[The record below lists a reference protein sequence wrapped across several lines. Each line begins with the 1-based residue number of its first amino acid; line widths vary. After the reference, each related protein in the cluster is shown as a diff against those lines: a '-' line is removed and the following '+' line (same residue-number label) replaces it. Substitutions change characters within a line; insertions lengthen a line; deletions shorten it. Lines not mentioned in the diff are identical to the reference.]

1 MPDLFPQNVTAQNT
15 SLTSDTPRGEG
26 IAEVIASSTG
36 SFTAE
41 VYRGKEAPAFGSWVR
56 VRHENGTEIFG
67 LVSRV
72 EIGSVDPHRRAIAL
86 GRTPE
91 ELRLEMPHVLEL
103 IRSTFIAQTVAYRD
117 WDGRIRQTLP
127 PSPPSLHSFVVSC
140 SADDVCAL
148 GQPYDYL
155 RTLARNPDPT
165 VPADDLLVAVLR
177 QIYEASD
184 PKGEG
189 EQALL
194 EAGRVLSR
202 LLNDDHE
209 RLHSILR
216 RVS

>member
-1 MPDLFPQNVTAQNT
+1 MPELFPQDVTAPDT
-15 SLTSDTPRGEG
+15 SLNDDTPRGEG

-72 EIGSVDPHRRAIAL
+72 EIGSVDPHRRAIAM

-103 IRSTFIAQTVAYRD
+103 IRSTITAQTVAYRD
-117 WDGRIRQTLP
+117 RDGRMRQTLP
-127 PSPPSLHSFVVSC
+127 PSPPSLHSFVIPC
-140 SADDVCAL
+140 SHADVCAL

-177 QIYEASD
+177 QIFEANE
-184 PKGEG
+184 PKAEG
-189 EQALL
+189 SKPSSKPA
-194 EAGRVLSR
+194 AS
-202 LLNDDHE
+202 
-209 RLHSILR
+209 
-216 RVS
+216 